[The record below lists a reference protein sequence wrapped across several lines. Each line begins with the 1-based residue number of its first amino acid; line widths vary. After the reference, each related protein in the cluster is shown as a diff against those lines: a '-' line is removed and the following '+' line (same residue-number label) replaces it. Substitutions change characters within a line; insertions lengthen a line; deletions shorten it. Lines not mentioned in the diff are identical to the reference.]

1 MENKTPVRTM
11 AATIIC
17 PNPECHAPNQ
27 LSHSSCAHCRF
38 PIPKVYLW
46 AIGDELNSLKVGQT
60 LNGRY
65 LLLDKR
71 ILLDIKPALKLDS
84 SDKVTDEIAKY
95 LRLLPYKLHI
105 PQVYGSITNARTGR
119 RSSPIW
125 LLENS
130 PIHSS
135 NLAYNLSGQLMPD
148 IEFAWKTAGS
158 MRQLNWLWQIARLWT
173 PLMEEGVASTLLD
186 VQLLRVDQG
195 MVRILELAADIEPP
209 KLADLGFMWQKWL
222 KNTRLGAAQA
232 IEKVCQGLVQGEIE
246 QSEQLIAALDQ
257 ALATCGQ
264 RQFLECEYLTLS
276 HTGPTRNQNEDS
288 CYPPSGEAPLQKT
301 GYDLSLAIVC
311 DGVGGHQG
319 GEVASSLAIN
329 TIRNRLENV
338 LNKPENR
345 DPESITGQIST
356 SVCVANDQ
364 ISLRNDNENRQER
377 QRMGTTMAMTL
388 IYGHEAYIANIGDS
402 RIYRITRSSCQQ
414 VSLDDD
420 IATREVRLG
429 YSLYREALEVPS
441 AGSLFQALGMNSS
454 SNLRPMVQRL
464 IIDEEC
470 IFLLCSD
477 GLSDYNRVEQ
487 FWQNDILPI
496 LEGKIDL
503 MSASHRLVN
512 TANNLNGH
520 DNVTVA
526 LLHCRVQQPREA
538 GQVAGLQNP
547 SAAIDLAPLD
557 TLMLLGPQPTT
568 GQYLRNKNRSQLW
581 MGLAML
587 LLALGLAGVVAL
599 RGGKI
604 PNDLPTPIP
613 SSTV

>member
-1 MENKTPVRTM
+1 VRTM
-11 AATIIC
+11 AATITC

-27 LSHSSCAHCRF
+27 LSQSFCAHCRF

-46 AIGDELNSLKVGQT
+46 AIGDELNNSKVGQT

-65 LLLDKR
+65 LLLDKK
-71 ILLDIKPALKLDS
+71 ILLDTKPALKLDS
-84 SDKVTDEIAKY
+84 SEKVTDEVSKY
-95 LRLLPYKLHI
+95 LRLLPYKLHT
-105 PQVYGSITNARTGR
+105 PQVYGSITIARTGR
-119 RSSPIW
+119 RNNPIW
-125 LLENS
+125 LLENP

-135 NLAYNLSGQLMPD
+135 NLANSLAGQLMPD

-158 MRQLNWLWQIARLWT
+158 MRQLNWLWQISRLWT
-173 PLMEEGVASTLLD
+173 PLMEEGVASTLLNAN
-186 VQLLRVDQG
+186 LLRVDQG
-195 MVRILELAADIEPP
+195 IIKVLELAIDVQPP
-209 KLADLGFMWQKWL
+209 QLADLGHMWQKWL
-222 KNTRLGAAQA
+222 KNTRLGAAQS
-232 IEKVCQGLVQGEIE
+232 IEKICQGLIQGEIE
-246 QSEQLIAALDQ
+246 QPEQLIAALDQ
-257 ALATCGQ
+257 ALAASGQ

-276 HTGPTRNQNEDS
+276 HTGPARDQNEDS
-288 CYPPSGEAPLQKT
+288 CYPPSGEGPVQKT

-319 GEVASSLAIN
+319 GEVASSLAID

-345 DPESITGQIST
+345 NSEAITSQIST

-388 IYGHEAYIANIGDS
+388 IYGHEVYIANVGDS
-402 RIYRITRSSCQQ
+402 RIYRITRSGCQQ
-414 VSLDDD
+414 VTLDDD
-420 IATREVRLG
+420 LATREVRLG
-429 YSLYREALEVPS
+429 YSLYREALEIPS
-441 AGSLFQALGMNSS
+441 SGSLFQALGMNSS
-454 SNLRPMVQRL
+454 TNLHPMVQRL

-503 MSASHRLVN
+503 MAASHRLVN

-538 GQVAGLQNP
+538 GQVTGIENP
-547 SAAIDLAPLD
+547 TKAIDLTNID
-557 TLMLLGPQPTT
+557 TLMLPGPQPTT
-568 GQYLRNKNRSQLW
+568 GQFSHRSRLHWLW
-581 MGLAML
+581 IGLAAVVV
-587 LLALGLAGVVAL
+587 ALGIAGVVAGQL
-599 RGGKI
+599 KNPGK
-604 PNDLPTPIP
+604 PGAVVTPTPT
-613 SSTV
+613 STI